1 MYNINKEG
9 IKDKHNKK
17 IKLATNRLVNP
28 FCHNYIKDRGKN
40 VTQLDNNL
48 LLLCKSELI

>member
-17 IKLATNRLVNP
+17 IKLSTNRLVNP
-28 FCHNYIKDRGKN
+28 QAI
-40 VTQLDNNL
+40 
-48 LLLCKSELI
+48 II